1 MNGEYSV
8 AVANEVKAKA
18 RNPAGD
24 AKELVDLVIAYAK
37 QETLE
42 PLKGLGKKAALGLGG
57 ALLLGLGGVFVSIG
71 ALRVMQT
78 ETDWFEEHN
87 VTYLPPHGAREG
99 GQLEAWQSARITL
112 YKALHV
118 RRNIQVE
125 QAIGTSRSSSEF
137 CATAHKSA
145 ARIGNG

>member
-1 MNGEYSV
+1 VNGEYSV

-24 AKELVDLVIAYAK
+24 ARELVDLVIAYAK

-57 ALLLGLGGVFVSIG
+57 AVLLGFGGVFVSIG
-71 ALRVMQT
+71 ALRAMQT

-87 VTYLPPHGAREG
+87 VTYLPYV
-99 GQLEAWQSARITL
+99 LTVVILLILSL
-112 YKALHV
+112 
-118 RRNIQVE
+118 
-125 QAIGTSRSSSEF
+125 IGWMGLGPG
-137 CATAHKSA
+137 KKDK
-145 ARIGNG
+145 